1 MWINVCSSRVY
12 PPSADSTT
20 HLKFMRMLSQYYQ
33 GLDCLDPL
41 PYYEPQATVST
52 DIPSTTR
59 LPQPFYDPSVLPLPW
74 DDPSI
79 CPPSSLFTFRLTKE
93 QYEDIHQ
100 HITEF
105 SNTLD
110 EPVRLSRLDV
120 LVGMI
125 AQAHTASDPKN
136 PPISKVMHM
145 INVSTL
151 TPDATPSRHSQ
162 SYLAT
167 GDGHHARRF
176 CV

>member
-1 MWINVCSSRVY
+1 MYSLRVF

-33 GLDCLDPL
+33 GLDCLDTL
-41 PYYEPQATVST
+41 PYYEPQATILT
-52 DIPSTTR
+52 DIPSMAR
-59 LPQPFYDPSVLPLPW
+59 LPQPFYDPSVRPLPW
-74 DDPSI
+74 NDPSI

-93 QYEDIHQ
+93 QCEEIHQ

-125 AQAHTASDPKN
+125 AQAHIASDPEN

-145 INVSTL
+145 INVSTS
-151 TPDATPSRHSQ
+151 THQPTRSSRSLPF
-162 SYLAT
+162 LAT
-167 GDGHHARRF
+167 GNG
-176 CV
+176 

>member
-1 MWINVCSSRVY
+1 
-12 PPSADSTT
+12 
-20 HLKFMRMLSQYYQ
+20 MRMLSQYYQ

-52 DIPSTTR
+52 GIPSMTR
-59 LPQPFYDPSVLPLPW
+59 LPQPLYDPSVRPLPW
-74 DDPSI
+74 DDPLI

-125 AQAHTASDPKN
+125 AQALTASDPKN

-145 INVSTL
+145 INVSTPTHES
-151 TPDATPSRHSQ
+151 TPPRCSPF
-162 SYLAT
+162 YLAT
-167 GDGHHARRF
+167 GNGHHAQRF
-176 CV
+176 GV

>member
-1 MWINVCSSRVY
+1 MYSSKAC
-12 PPSADSTT
+12 PSSADSTM
-20 HLKFMRMLSQYYQ
+20 HLNFLRMLSQYYQ

-41 PYYEPQATVST
+41 PYYEPQASAST
-52 DIPSTTR
+52 DIPSMTR
-59 LPQPFYDPSVLPLPW
+59 LPQPFYDPSAQPLPW

-93 QYEDIHQ
+93 QYDEIHQ

-120 LVGMI
+120 LIGMV

-136 PPISKVMHM
+136 PPITKVLHM
-145 INVSTL
+145 INVSIPTHE
-151 TPDATPSRHSQ
+151 TTRPRHSR

-167 GDGHHARRF
+167 WNGYHAQGF
-176 CV
+176 GV

>member
-1 MWINVCSSRVY
+1 
-12 PPSADSTT
+12 
-20 HLKFMRMLSQYYQ
+20 MRMLSQYYQ
-33 GLDCLDPL
+33 GLECLDPL

-52 DIPSTTR
+52 DIPSMTR
-59 LPQPFYDPSVLPLPW
+59 LPQPFYDPSVCPLPW

-79 CPPSSLFTFRLTKE
+79 CPPSSLLTFRLTKE

-105 SNTLD
+105 SNSLD

-125 AQAHTASDPKN
+125 VQAHIASDPKN
-136 PPISKVMHM
+136 PPITRVMHM

-151 TPDATPSRHSQ
+151 THE
-162 SYLAT
+162 
-167 GDGHHARRF
+167 
-176 CV
+176 